1 MVRSALAAIVL
12 LTALFLSSASADAHS
27 LAQTS
32 VVAPRYATELVTV
45 PSSQAYGGSP
55 RCPDDTHGPHCCPAG
70 VCSLV
75 GCLAII
81 VVPVVFP
88 IVPEK
93 LAYVLSKGSRPDGA
107 SITPDLPPPRAIV

>member
-1 MVRSALAAIVL
+1 MLRSALATIVL
-12 LTALFLSSASADAHS
+12 LTVLLLSGAPADAHS

-32 VVAPRYATELVTV
+32 ILAPGHATELVTV
-45 PSSQAYGGSP
+45 PFSQAHDGSP
-55 RCPDDTHGPHCCPAG
+55 CCPDDTHGPHCCPAG

-81 VVPVVFP
+81 VVPAVFP

-93 LAYVLSKGSRPDGA
+93 LAYVLFEGSRPDGA
-107 SITPDLPPPRAIV
+107 GITPDLPPPRAIV